1 MSKAGN
7 YIGHGT
13 QTNGVFDKGCV
24 YIYKGKTYT
33 EADLMKPIVKACNA
47 YLRGSGVKVIT
58 DYGTNNINMIMQV
71 KKSNSN
77 NVDVHVAW
85 HCDYS
90 KAPKGTLPLY
100 VSAEGKKLAAQMN
113 KYVLKYSTLST
124 RGLCRR
130 TDLYELNQTDMPAVI
145 FEVGSIKADLERMRT
160 EADAIGKGGAKGIC
174 AYLGVK
180 FTGKK
185 A

>member
-1 MSKAGN
+1 MSSVGI

-13 QTNGVFDKGCV
+13 QTNGVFDRGCT
-24 YIYKGKTYT
+24 YTYKGKLYT

-47 YLRGSGVKVIT
+47 YLRGSGVKVVT
-58 DYGTNNINMIMQV
+58 DYGTNNINMKMQV
-71 KKSNSN
+71 KKSNQK
-77 NVDVHVAW
+77 NVVLHVAW

-100 VSAEGKKLAAQMN
+100 VSSSGKKLAKAMN
-113 KYVLKYSTLST
+113 KWVLKYSSLTT
-124 RGLCRR
+124 RGISLQ
-130 TDLYELNQTDMPAVI
+130 TDLYELNQTDMPAVL
-145 FEVGSIKADLERMRT
+145 FEVGSIRYDLQKMLT
-160 EADAIGKGGAKGIC
+160 EADAIGKGGARGIC
-174 AYLGVK
+174 EYLGAK